1 MLSAKGAKLRTC
13 GWFPETEEP
22 VPVIVTR
29 SCYPHQEAEF
39 RIYGEEYAKRGFG
52 FVVQWCRGY
61 EWLRRK
67 LGAEY
72 MGAAGRTGADAISF
86 GSTGSKKHWLL
97 G

>member
-52 FVVQWCRGY
+52 FVV
-61 EWLRRK
+61 
-67 LGAEY
+67 
-72 MGAAGRTGADAISF
+72 
-86 GSTGSKKHWLL
+86 
-97 G
+97 